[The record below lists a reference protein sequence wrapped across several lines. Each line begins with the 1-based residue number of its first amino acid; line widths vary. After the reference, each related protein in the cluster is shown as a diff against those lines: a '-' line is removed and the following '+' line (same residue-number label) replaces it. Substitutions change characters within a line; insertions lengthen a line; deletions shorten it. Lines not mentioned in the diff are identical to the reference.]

1 MPNLWSVIS
10 NSGERL
16 VLQRG
21 TERMEI
27 EKPEEPFAKEL
38 FMKRVTGSTVSDIGV
53 DLIKRPKKLPNSEKG
68 NDPGAIP
75 DSA

>member
-1 MPNLWSVIS
+1 MPNLWSVVS

-16 VLQRG
+16 ILERG

-27 EKPEEPFAKEL
+27 EKPEEPSARDM

-53 DLIKRPKKLPNSEKG
+53 DLLCPKKLPKSE
-68 NDPGAIP
+68 DQRDVDVIP
-75 DSA
+75 RRA